1 MAKPGQVLSSQEV
14 REYQGYHN
22 AGVSQPDKFA
32 NVVIESTDPR
42 GQVYR
47 HATAEDLKAAE
58 DAAKAQTDAVAEQ
71 ERLTAK
77 IRADAAKRSVPEVPP
92 MPTETASAEKRP

>member
-1 MAKPGQVLSSQEV
+1 MAKAGQVLSSQEI

-32 NVVIESTDPR
+32 NVVIEGTDPR

-47 HATAEDLKAAE
+47 HATAEELKAAE

-71 ERLTAK
+71 ERVTAK
-77 IRADAAKRSVPEVPP
+77 IRADAARRSAPDVPP
-92 MPTETASAEKRP
+92 MPTEASAGRQP